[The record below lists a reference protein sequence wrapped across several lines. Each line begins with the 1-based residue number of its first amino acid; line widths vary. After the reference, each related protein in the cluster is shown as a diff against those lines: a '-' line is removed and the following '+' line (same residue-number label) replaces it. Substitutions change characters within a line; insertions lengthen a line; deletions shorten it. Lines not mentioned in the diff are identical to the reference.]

1 MSPEKPRPT
10 TLVQLLKAMQSLKLE
25 PIITLATALEQLGV
39 LHPREIEMLDDEDL
53 QLLRSRSAE
62 LVDRLL
68 MTDEDLHHALAL
80 TAGIVEVDAAHFMLP
95 DRTFDVQLL
104 RKMRAHDLLFL
115 DEADDTIYMAT

>member
-1 MSPEKPRPT
+1 
-10 TLVQLLKAMQSLKLE
+10 MQSLKLE

-53 QLLRSRSAE
+53 QLLRSRSAA

-68 MTDEDLHHALAL
+68 MTDEDPHHALAL

-115 DEADDTIYMAT
+115 GKADDTIYMAT

>member
-1 MSPEKPRPT
+1 MPEKPQPT
-10 TLVQLLKAMQSLKLE
+10 TLAQLLKATQTLKSE
-25 PIITLATALEQLGV
+25 PVITLATALEQLGI
-39 LHPREIEMLDDEDL
+39 LHPREIQMLADEDP

-68 MTDEDLHHALAL
+68 MTNEDLHHALTR

-95 DRTFDVQLL
+95 ARAFDVQLL

-115 DEADDTIYMAT
+115 NEADDTIYMAT